1 MARFDGGVLGFLKGR
16 IGTIV
21 ARMRYGEVYISPKAL
36 KYKIKSEKLKF
47 AQKVFG
53 RRASFNKQLRL
64 NKKIQA
70 FWKSVDAPGKN
81 DNMKLMIRN
90 QPFVAYDGIVPGCGF
105 TPQSDNKIIVKD
117 FHFDGNYGVF
127 DFKIERADNRKLEPP
142 YEVFSILMLDR
153 ELEDTKYGIIRHKSL
168 QGDTVSMTFENE
180 PQDSFQTFRSLHIG
194 AVHNRMHTAEKAY
207 ILIAAIKFNELKNKY
222 EWTDTY
228 FQELQNYIPE
238 DKQIKPGTPIYKS
251 YD

>member
-1 MARFDGGVLGFLKGR
+1 MARFDSGVFGYLRGR
-16 IGTIV
+16 IGSIV
-21 ARMRYGEVYISPKAL
+21 ARMRYDEVYIAPKAL

-53 RRASFNKQLRL
+53 RRQSFNKQLRQ

-90 QPFVAYDGIVPGCGF
+90 KPFVAYEGILPGCGF
-105 TPQSDNKIIVKD
+105 TPINDNKIIVKD

-127 DFKIERADNRKLEPP
+127 DFKLERADSRKLEPP

-168 QGDTVSMTFENE
+168 FGDAVSLTFENE
-180 PQDSFQTFRSLHIG
+180 PQDSFQTFRCLHIG
-194 AVHNRMHTAEKAY
+194 AVHNRMYRAEKAY

-228 FQELQNYIPE
+228 FQELHNYIPE
-238 DKQIKPGTPIYKS
+238 DKQIKPGTRNYKS